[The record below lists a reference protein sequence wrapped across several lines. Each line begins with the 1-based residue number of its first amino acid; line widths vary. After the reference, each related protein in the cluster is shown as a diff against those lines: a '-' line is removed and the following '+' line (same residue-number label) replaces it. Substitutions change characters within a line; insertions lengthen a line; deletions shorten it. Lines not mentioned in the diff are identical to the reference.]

1 MRVTRASKPGRETI
15 ASRPRSLAGQVFLLQ
30 LLVVAVLAG
39 TIAAT
44 FVFEAHRQAVR
55 EAYDRSLAVSETF
68 AHAPGTRAAM
78 ESSDPSAVL
87 QPSAEATRRTANVAY
102 VVAFDPHG
110 IRWSHPDASLI
121 GGHVSGAFAPAFS
134 GEPFQ
139 ETFESTLFGR
149 AVDTTVAVFGQR
161 GEVVGLVSVGITVQ
175 SVNDVVLGEL
185 PLLLGLVA
193 VSLVI
198 AAGGSAL
205 VSRRLLAQTHGLG
218 PAEMTRMYEHH
229 DAVLHAVREGVVIV
243 GPDGRVALANDEA
256 RRLLGLPADGIA
268 DRSLSELGVSQ
279 GIAELLTSGRAANDD
294 VQLVAG
300 RLVSVNQRAV
310 GGDTQR
316 SGSVATLRDTT
327 ELRTLAGRAD
337 MAHDRLQ
344 LLYDAGLRIGTTLD
358 VVRTA
363 EELAAVAVPR
373 FSDFV
378 TVELFEPVLQGDEP
392 PPTGAELRR
401 AAASG
406 VRDDHPL
413 LPAGSMIRLV
423 PGSAVATGAL
433 TGRSHLEADLNTS
446 TAWRAPDPERARRIL
461 DFGIHSLVSVPL
473 KARGVVLGT
482 ADFWRSDQQP
492 FDTDDLSF
500 AEELGARAAVAID
513 NARRYTREHATAVA
527 LQRSLLPRALPERTA
542 LETAY
547 RYLPAKAGV
556 GGDWFDV
563 IPLSGARFAL
573 VVGDVV
579 GHGVFAAATMGRLR
593 TAVHNFSALDLPP
606 DELLAHLDELV
617 TRIDAHGGD
626 DAEDAAVTGATCLY
640 AVYDQVT
647 GACTIAR
654 AGHPGPAVVA
664 PDGTTTF
671 PDVPGSPPLG
681 LGGTMPFE
689 TTELRLAPAS
699 LLVMFTDGLV
709 QGRELDINTG
719 LSRLRDAL
727 SAPGRSPEDTC
738 RAVLAEVL
746 GPRPGDDVTLLVT
759 RTRLMDAERVAEW
772 EVPPSPDAV
781 SGIRA
786 AALDQLERWGLD
798 DLAHTAA
805 LIISELVTNAIR
817 YGSPPIRLRL
827 LHDRHSLICEVA
839 DESSTA
845 PHLRRAEI
853 SDEGGRGLFLVA
865 QFADRWGTRYVPHGK
880 IIWTEQL
887 LSGPAVDLGAQD
899 EETLLDQWA
908 DDDG

>member
-1 MRVTRASKPGRETI
+1 MRVIRAFRLGREAL

-30 LLVVAVLAG
+30 LLVVALLAG

-44 FVFEAHRQAVR
+44 FLFEAHRHAVQD
-55 EAYDRSLAVSETF
+55 AYDRSRAVSETF

-87 QPSAEATRRTANVAY
+87 QPSAEATRRAADVAY
-102 VVAFDPHG
+102 VVVFDPDG

-121 GGHVSGAFAPAFS
+121 GGRVSGAFAPAFS

-139 ETFESTLFGR
+139 ETFDSTLFGR
-149 AVDTTVAVFGQR
+149 AVDTTVAVFGAS

-175 SVNDVVLGEL
+175 SVNDVVLREL

-256 RRLLGLPADGIA
+256 RRLLDLPADRLA
-268 DRSLSELGVSQ
+268 DRPLLELGVSP
-279 GIAELLTSGRAANDD
+279 GIADLLTSGRAVNDE
-294 VQLVAG
+294 VQFVAG

-310 GGDTQR
+310 GAGTR
-316 SGSVATLRDTT
+316 PSGSVATLRDTT
-327 ELRTLAGRAD
+327 ELRTLASRVGL
-337 MAHDRLQ
+337 AHDRLQ

-373 FSDFV
+373 FADFV
-378 TVELFEPVLQGDEP
+378 TVELFEPVLQGGEP
-392 PPTGAELRR
+392 PLAGAEMRR
-401 AAASG
+401 TAASG

-413 LPAGSMIRLV
+413 LPAGGIIRLV
-423 PGSAVATGAL
+423 PGSPVTAGVL
-433 TGRSHLEADLNTS
+433 TGRPHLEADLNAS
-446 TAWRAPDPERARRIL
+446 MEWRASDAERARRIL

-473 KARGVVLGT
+473 RARGVVLGA
-482 ADFWRSDQQP
+482 ADFWRSDQHA
-492 FDTDDLSF
+492 FDSDDLSF

-513 NARRYTREHATAVA
+513 NARRYTREHSTAVA
-527 LQRSLLPRALPERTA
+527 LQRSLLPRALPERA
-542 LETAY
+542 ELETAY

-617 TRIDAHGGD
+617 ARIDASGGD
-626 DAEDAAVTGATCLY
+626 EDTSVTGATCLY

-664 PDGTTTF
+664 PDGTTNF
-671 PDVPGSPPLG
+671 PDIPGSPPLG
-681 LGGTMPFE
+681 LGGTTPFE
-689 TTELRLAPAS
+689 TTELHLVPAS
-699 LLVMFTDGLV
+699 LLVLFTDGLV
-709 QGRELDINTG
+709 QGRDRDIDTG
-719 LSRLRDAL
+719 LTLLRDAL
-727 SAPGRSPEDTC
+727 SVPGRNPEDTC
-738 RAVLAEVL
+738 RAVLEQVL
-746 GPRPGDDVTLLVT
+746 GPRPSDDVTLLVT
-759 RTRLMDAERVAEW
+759 RTRLMEEGRVAEW
-772 EVPPSPDAV
+772 EVPPRPEAV
-781 SGIRA
+781 SRIRA
-786 AALDQLERWGLD
+786 EALHQLEEWDLD
-798 DLAHTAA
+798 HLAHTTA

-827 LHDRHSLICEVA
+827 LHDQASLICEVA
-839 DESSTA
+839 DDSSTA
-845 PHLRRAEI
+845 PHLRRAETG
-853 SDEGGRGLFLVA
+853 DEGGRGLFLVA
-865 QFADRWGTRYVPHGK
+865 QFAERWGTRYLPHGK

-887 LSGPAVDLGAQD
+887 LSRPALDLGAQD
-899 EETLLDQWA
+899 EETLLAQWG
-908 DDDG
+908 DDDA